1 MNLHLK
7 EMMSLLL
14 WALEDSATLHPY
26 GNKDYF
32 CTEFKIQLA
41 TVLTEYTFGQGQI
54 TSRMS
59 DLSLTAAYLDKET
72 DFAFSDIVQVIE
84 KQFDAIDARDTEK
97 DTTMYSTDILKTTMH
112 QIKEKIGIASTEW
125 PERAKKFIKDHSTVS
140 KSANTIPENPSTFN
154 SKVAERMKKAK
165 LTKSKPLLSNSIED
179 ELAKFENLGE
189 VDYGNCK

>member
-1 MNLHLK
+1 MQ
-7 EMMSLLL
+7 

-72 DFAFSDIVQVIE
+72 DFAFTEILQVIE
-84 KQFDAIDARDTEK
+84 KQFDSIGGRDIER
-97 DTTMYSTDILKTTMH
+97 DTTMYSTDTLKTTMSR
-112 QIKEKIGIASTEW
+112 IKEQIEIASTEW
-125 PERAKKFIKDHSTVS
+125 PERAKKFIKDHSAVPTP
-140 KSANTIPENPSTFN
+140 ATTTAENPSTFN
-154 SKVAERMKKAK
+154 SKVVARMKKVK

-189 VDYGNCK
+189 EDYGNCK